1 MSSAFKK
8 VDMALFTRII
18 GTLMGEDTVNIAF
31 YLLDNPDSTDEEIAE
46 DLNLN
51 VKVVRNALFKLNEQ
65 SLARFRRIRNAD
77 TGYFVY
83 YWTIESNKIYDL
95 IRRRSTKIIK
105 LLKQRIDFESEN
117 LLYFCGSENCQPQVL
132 DVAYTSNFI
141 CPGCQKPLDQ
151 QNSDVRIEFLETVID
166 ELTNLKQR

>member
-1 MSSAFKK
+1 MCLFLSNSLKK

-46 DLNLN
+46 ESNLN

-77 TGYFVY
+77 TG
-83 YWTIESNKIYDL
+83 
-95 IRRRSTKIIK
+95 
-105 LLKQRIDFESEN
+105 
-117 LLYFCGSENCQPQVL
+117 
-132 DVAYTSNFI
+132 
-141 CPGCQKPLDQ
+141 
-151 QNSDVRIEFLETVID
+151 
-166 ELTNLKQR
+166 